1 MLCPSA
7 SLFGHRGDDDKK
19 ILLAARL
26 GDHETDLAKFNRF
39 RHRVIEFLAHPRRT
53 IGSLPGDDVIILSQA
68 TSSAK
73 VRVPLLMLAK
83 TNIHS
88 RLHQQRDHPV
98 VPVEPIGNRH
108 ITFAKATD
116 DLPKQ
121 CRLAGFFA
129 FLLSDRT
136 IDDTSSRQREHHHE
150 ARKREADNRFLGGV
164 LRIDGLILGSIRHHE
179 S

>member
-1 MLCPSA
+1 MRLDTANIEFRIPA
-7 SLFGHRGDDDKK
+7 KAKQLGKIFVLHRVVALDIGHRGHDDKR

-26 GDHETDLAKFNRF
+26 GDHETYFAKFNRF
-39 RHRVIEFLAHPRRT
+39 RHRVIEFLADPRRT
-53 IGSLPGDDVIILSQA
+53 IGSLPGDDVIILAQA

-83 TNIHS
+83 TNIHT

-98 VPVEPIGNRH
+98 VPVEPIGHGH
-108 ITFAKATD
+108 ITFAEATE

-129 FLLSDRT
+129 FVT
-136 IDDTSSRQREHHHE
+136 KQRFQE
-150 ARKREADNRFLGGV
+150 
-164 LRIDGLILGSIRHHE
+164 
-179 S
+179 